1 MKQTE
6 AEIQKAWPNA
16 RSFPRGPI
24 KVGDMPNG
32 LREVVANATRS
43 LADTYSSDFGREVV
57 RCYGTEIAS
66 LVRRGKAS
74 DAAQLEVG
82 LSQPANGLVWEM
94 QATDGRVR
102 TKRWE
107 DSGLSEREIDIRS
120 ERLPLRELIE
130 DPAYFLM
137 RVMFELDILNSGELT
152 RTAHY
157 MPASRSGILLGH
169 RTLAGLI
176 VGQASRAW
184 VDPIEI
190 PKLPGVITDLIQAI
204 LFLERIRPPSDELE
218 KVISFL
224 EGDVTRGIVDIEQVA
239 EYPEVFYR
247 NEHGKFLLHQVSS
260 MVSEVAPIVLYLKH
274 LVRPGHLFI
283 IEEPE
288 SHIDAENQMKL
299 ARAIVMLVNAKVR
312 VLITTHSDYFV
323 NQLNNLLLLSRVKS
337 QSRSARR
344 YSSSEVLR
352 PNHVGA
358 YLFKP
363 SAEGSMVEALD
374 VTAEEGIPTFPFTDT
389 HSALYNEA
397 ISLEHAPS

>member
-6 AEIQKAWPNA
+6 AEIKKAWPNA

-24 KVGDMPNG
+24 KVGEMSNG
-32 LREVVANATRS
+32 LREVVAKATGRLANA
-43 LADTYSSDFGREVV
+43 YSSDFGREVV

-66 LVRRGKAS
+66 LVRRGKAL

-82 LSQPANGLVWEM
+82 LSQPTNGLVWEM
-94 QATDGRVR
+94 QATDGRIS

-107 DSGLSEREIDIRS
+107 DSGLSEREIDLRDQ
-120 ERLPLRELIE
+120 RLPLRELIE

-152 RTAHY
+152 RTTHY

-169 RTLAGLI
+169 KTLAGLI

-190 PKLPGVITDLIQAI
+190 PRLPGVITDLVQAI
-204 LFLERIRPPSDELE
+204 LLLERIRPPSDELE

-224 EGDVTRGIVDIEQVA
+224 EGDVTRGIVDMEQVA
-239 EYPEVFYR
+239 EYPEVFYK

-260 MVSEVAPIVLYLKH
+260 MVSEVAPIVLYLKY

-288 SHIDAENQMKL
+288 SHIDAENQRKL
-299 ARAIVMLVNAKVR
+299 ARAIAMLINANVK

-344 YSSSEVLR
+344 YRSSEVLE
-352 PNHVGA
+352 PSCVAA
-358 YLFKP
+358 YLFDP
-363 SAEGSMVEALD
+363 SDNGSRMSKLE
-374 VTAEEGIPTFPFTDT
+374 VTAEEGIPTFPFTDS

-397 ISLEHAPS
+397 IALEHAPS